1 MPRRQPD
8 HAEGLWTL
16 HNWVSSPTWQQDQ
29 TRVLRCLRRLPKIEA
44 DMVRL
49 FYFDRL
55 SQATIAA
62 IFDVKQPSVHGRLLR
77 ACERLRF
84 LLAMPPRA
92 SARRMI
98 DVLRIPA
105 RDADLIRLMWQT
117 TSQSETGRRLGCRQ
131 NYVRVRFLKV
141 IRRLRERPLKKEQQ
155 AYVEVLERIRDRP
168 GILASPLTIDSGGA
182 CEAERLEQARAKRV
196 RPRDL

>member
-1 MPRRQPD
+1 MPRRQPEQ
-8 HAEGLWTL
+8 AEGLWTQ
-16 HNWVSSPTWQQDQ
+16 HDWVSSPMWQRDQ
-29 TRVLRCLRRLPKIEA
+29 ARVLRCLRRLPKIEA

-62 IFDVKQPSVHGRLLR
+62 MFEVKQPSVHGRLIR

-92 SARRMI
+92 NARRMLA
-98 DVLRIPA
+98 VLPIPA
-105 RDADLIRLMWQT
+105 RDADLVRLMWRT
-117 TSQSETGRRLGCRQ
+117 TSQSETGRRLGYRQ
-131 NYVRVRFLKV
+131 NYVRVRFIKV
-141 IRRLRERPLKKEQQ
+141 IRRLRAQPLAQEQQ

-168 GILASPLTIDSGGA
+168 GILASPLTDDGPVP
-182 CEAERLEQARAKRV
+182 CRRMQRQR
-196 RPRDL
+196 RPRT

>member
-16 HNWVSSPTWQQDQ
+16 HDWVSSPTWQRDQ
-29 TRVLRCLRRLPKIEA
+29 ARVLRCLRRLPKIEA

-62 IFDVKQPSVHGRLLR
+62 IFEVKQPSVHGRLLR

-92 SARRMI
+92 NARRML
-98 DVLRIPA
+98 DVLQIPA
-105 RDADLIRLMWQT
+105 RDADLVRLMWTT
-117 TSQSETGRRLGCRQ
+117 TSQSETGRRLGYRQ

-141 IRRLRERPLKKEQQ
+141 IRRLRERPLKEEQQ

-168 GILASPLTIDSGGA
+168 GILASPLTDDGPVP
-182 CEAERLEQARAKRV
+182 CRV
-196 RPRDL
+196 WRQRRPKT

>member
-1 MPRRQPD
+1 MPRRRPD

-16 HNWVSSPTWQQDQ
+16 HDWVSSPTWQRDQ
-29 TRVLRCLRRLPKIEA
+29 ARVLRCLRRLPKIEA

-62 IFDVKQPSVHGRLLR
+62 MFEVKQPSVHGRLLR

-84 LLAMPPRA
+84 LLAMPLRA
-92 SARRMI
+92 NARRML
-98 DVLRIPA
+98 DVLQIPA
-105 RDADLIRLMWQT
+105 RDADLVRLMWVT
-117 TSQSETGRRLGCRQ
+117 TSQSETGRRLGYRQ

-141 IRRLRERPLKKEQQ
+141 IRRLRERPLKEEQQ

-168 GILASPLTIDSGGA
+168 GILASPLTDDGPVP
-182 CEAERLEQARAKRV
+182 CRV
-196 RPRDL
+196 WRQRRPKT